1 MKGVHS
7 DRNYVPSQIE
17 KLLDLY
23 ELEEINKDLLEMSAN
38 LVISTFDSVLENSSK
53 KVKEKT

>member
-1 MKGVHS
+1 MMKGVHS

-17 KLLDLY
+17 KLLNLY

-38 LVISTFDSVLENSSK
+38 LKIAYYRCS
-53 KVKEKT
+53 